1 MVKLAMIQQK
11 KNQQN
16 KLREHHEVFY
26 FMKNQIVRAKCID
39 MSVDGQGIAKAGDLV
54 VFVKEM
60 IVGEEA
66 DVKIIAEK
74 KNYAFGIID
83 KLIVESPYRI
93 KSDCP
98 ISYKCGGCDYRYINY
113 DFQLKL
119 KKDVLINTLKD
130 FKVND
135 IIKDDNPYYY
145 RNKVQIPVKDHQMG
159 FYRKFSNDVVVF
171 DDCLIESKIA
181 NEIIAD
187 LKKILIEAK
196 LDKYFRHILIKH
208 GKGTNEVMVGFIVNS
223 FDIALSNVVDYLVS
237 KYPNIKSIIM
247 NLNDKDTNV
256 ILGKEEKVLYGND
269 YIYDIY
275 DGIKVKLSLKS
286 FYQVN
291 YEQMLKLYAKIKE
304 FSNVS
309 KNDDVLDLYCGIGTI
324 SLYMARFAKHVTG
337 VEIVEAA
344 VNNARDNAKMN
355 NMNNV
360 DFVLADASKNMDEY
374 IKGKDIVIVDP
385 PRKGISKELID
396 SIIKNDIKHL
406 VYVSCNPATLAR
418 DLDILKQ
425 HYNIGEIQPVDMF
438 GFTTHV
444 ECVTVLNKK

>member
-223 FDIALSNVVDYLVS
+223 FDIDLSNVVDYLVE

-355 NMNNV
+355 NMDNV
-360 DFVLADASKNMDEY
+360 DFVLADASKNMDEF

-385 PRKGISKELID
+385 PRKGISKELIG
-396 SIIKNDIKHL
+396 SIIKNDIKRL